1 MWHRCGDVRELLLDH
16 ARNFSVEPHSLAA
29 QQEFVGGIA
38 HQCVVEAGGLTKRAV
53 PLYKNACLD
62 QAADGLTRL
71 IRVFGR
77 DRDKQVE
84 RELAAD
90 HGRQLGRLAAVI
102 ESIQSRQQRFSQ
114 GRGDRGRAILPP
126 VSCQNPARQLL
137 REQRHA
143 QLLQHPAELLHRRVA
158 HAPRLVALLALDEWS
173 LRPLA
178 GADYPLVTGLV
189 ADIGGRLVF
198 VPAETVTDWD
208 TEQVLLASA
217 RVDLRKFERRD
228 GEVLLRADILGHRLI
243 DIPRA
248 RLVRAYDLELLD
260 TGEGWVLAGVDTH
273 KTSWWRRVLGLT
285 RSAQDPP
292 GEGEPADHGCRDWKA
307 FEALIGHEPSVLL
320 RTPTGRLRRLK
331 PAQIADLLEQASRQ
345 EQTELLEQVHADP
358 ELEADVFEELDED
371 RQSRL
376 LRDRTDSEIA
386 GVLARMRAD
395 DAADA
400 IADLPQ
406 DRRQPV
412 LTLLPAGQRTKVIAL
427 LGYNPTSAGGLMS
440 LDFLALPRD
449 TTVAA
454 VLERVRTARTLQ
466 PEALA
471 TVFSLNNRGRLRGA
485 ASLVALIQADPDAL
499 LRTVA
504 DSNPIRV
511 HPDADLIDITLL
523 MTDYNLL
530 NLPVVDDDDHIIGVI
545 TVDDVLESSLPRNWR
560 RREPAPHAEFTGE
573 DNEHQP
579 TVDAD
584 RRE

>member
-1 MWHRCGDVRELLLDH
+1 MDSQTATSGRTLSLSRLL
-16 ARNFSVEPHSLAA
+16 S
-29 QQEFVGGIA
+29 
-38 HQCVVEAGGLTKRAV
+38 RAV
-53 PLYKNACLD
+53 VGARGQKLGQLSD
-62 QAADGLTRL
+62 VIVRL
-71 IRVFGR
+71 
-77 DRDKQVE
+77 
-84 RELAAD
+84 
-90 HGRQLGRLAAVI
+90 
-102 ESIQSRQQRFSQ
+102 
-114 GRGDRGRAILPP
+114 RG
-126 VSCQNPARQLL
+126 V
-137 REQRHA
+137 
-143 QLLQHPAELLHRRVA
+143 
-158 HAPRLVALLALDEWS
+158 
-173 LRPLA
+173 
-178 GADYPLVTGLV
+178 DYPLVTGLV

-198 VPAETVTDWD
+198 VPAQTVTDWD

-217 RVDLRKFERRD
+217 RVDLREFERRD

-260 TGEGWVLAGVDTH
+260 TGNGWVLAGVDTR
-273 KTSWWRRVLGLT
+273 KIRWWRRALGLT
-285 RSAQDPP
+285 QPAQDQQS
-292 GEGEPADHGCRDWKA
+292 EDESVDSGCRDWKA

-358 ELEADVFEELDED
+358 ELEADVFEELDDD

-376 LRDRTDSEIA
+376 LRDRTDPEIA

-412 LTLLPAGQRTKVIAL
+412 LNLLPTGQRTKVTAL

-449 TTVAA
+449 TSAA
-454 VLERVRTARTLQ
+454 AALERVRTARALQ

-471 TVFSLNNRGRLRGA
+471 TVFSVNNRGRLRGA

-504 DSNPIRV
+504 DSDPIRV
-511 HPDADLIDITLL
+511 HPNADLIDITLL

-530 NLPVVDDDDHIIGVI
+530 NLPVVDDDDHVIGVI

-560 RREPAPHAEFTGE
+560 RRELANHPEPTGE
-573 DNEHQP
+573 DNEPQP
-579 TVDAD
+579 TADAD
-584 RRE
+584 PRRGAPPTGS